1 MDANFIPIEER
12 GIFNYEWHSARPFK
26 CGLPIVSVE
35 NINSSRKTI
44 KKHYSEKELKEIAKQ
59 ILAKSDIAYKLDR
72 NQKRQA
78 IRNIIKDIK
87 SGKIKLQ

>member
-26 CGLPIVSVE
+26 CSLPSVSLDS
-35 NINSSRKTI
+35 IKSSRKTV
-44 KKHYSEKELKEIAKQ
+44 KKYYSDKELKEIAKQ

-87 SGKIKLQ
+87 SGKIKL